1 MAKRFE
7 QKIDNG
13 QEAIAA
19 EMSRAERLIADGIA
33 VRGEKVKKATEELTK
48 LGLSD
53 DTIKLILLGL

>member
-19 EMSRAERLIADGIA
+19 EMSRAEKLIADGIA
-33 VRGEKVKKATEELTK
+33 ARGEKIKKATEELAK